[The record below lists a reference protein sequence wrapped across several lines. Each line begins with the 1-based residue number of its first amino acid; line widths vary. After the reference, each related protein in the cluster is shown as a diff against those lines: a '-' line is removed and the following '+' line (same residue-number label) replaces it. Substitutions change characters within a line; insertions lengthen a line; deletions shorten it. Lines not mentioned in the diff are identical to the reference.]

1 MLDLSL
7 FTFQSVYLNG
17 RAADLAPLLPGTF
30 TGLRAANPLGRAPP
44 GVSLVLQQDPEL
56 LLYLSL
62 VKLSE
67 ILK

>member
-1 MLDLSL
+1 M
-7 FTFQSVYLNG
+7 
-17 RAADLAPLLPGTF
+17 APLLPGIF
-30 TGLRAANPLGRAPP
+30 TGLRAANPVGRVPP

-62 VKLSE
+62 EKLSK

>member
-1 MLDLSL
+1 MEDL
-7 FTFQSVYLNG
+7 V
-17 RAADLAPLLPGTF
+17 PLLPGIF
-30 TGLRAANPLGRAPP
+30 TGHRAANPVGRVPP

-62 VKLSE
+62 VFSE